1 MAGIF
6 SLGGTSGVRCEEDDN
21 PDNINNPININPP
34 PPEFWY
40 NTNTGNKPDDPV
52 GGYRSF
58 EIWNQQQQQHQFLPM
73 QQDLYTG
80 VALGV
85 GPSRVLSSD
94 DNRSAFVVA
103 SGSVGGI
110 SCQDCGNQA
119 KKDCPHARC
128 RTCCKSRGF
137 DCQTHVKSTWVPAA
151 RRRERQQQQQQL
163 AAPKPQ
169 YRDIVTE
176 NRQRDLHN
184 NQIPNNSALACA
196 RLPSN
201 PLPTAGL
208 VEEVNFPAVVNSSAE
223 FRCVRVT
230 SVDDSEE
237 EIAYSTAVN
246 ISGHVFRGILYNYGA
261 DMNNNYISAGNTP
274 PSGGEAAALPLNLV
288 SSVPG
293 ELVDPASMYPAPL
306 STFMPPSGTQFFPN
320 PRS

>member
-6 SLGGTSGVRCEEDDN
+6 SLGSGGRCEEEDN
-21 PDNINNPININPP
+21 QENNTININPP
-34 PPEFWY
+34 PPGPEFWY
-40 NTNTGNKPDDPV
+40 NNPNKTDDSV
-52 GGYRSF
+52 AGYRGF
-58 EIWNQQQQQHQFLPM
+58 EIWNQQQQHQHQFLPL

-103 SGSVGGI
+103 SGGVGGI

-151 RRRERQQQQQQL
+151 RRRERQQQQQL
-163 AAPKPQ
+163 AAPKPPHQ
-169 YRDIVTE
+169 YGDIAPET
-176 NRQRDLHN
+176 RQRDLNN
-184 NQIPNNSALACA
+184 NQIPNSALACA
-196 RLPSN
+196 RLPPN
-201 PLPTAGL
+201 PSGL
-208 VEEVNFPAVVNSSAE
+208 VEEVSFPAVVNSPAE

-246 ISGHVFRGILYNYGA
+246 IGGHVFRGILYNYGP

-274 PSGGEAAALPLNLV
+274 PSGGEAAALPLNLI
-288 SSVPG
+288 SPVPG
-293 ELVDPASMYPAPL
+293 ELVDPGSMYPAPL
-306 STFMPPSGTQFFPN
+306 NTFMPPSGTQFFPN